1 MASTVFTKNELISL
15 GDKDMQVV
23 WIMAKTG

>member
-15 GDKDMQVV
+15 GDKDMQIV
-23 WIMAKTG
+23 WIKAKIG